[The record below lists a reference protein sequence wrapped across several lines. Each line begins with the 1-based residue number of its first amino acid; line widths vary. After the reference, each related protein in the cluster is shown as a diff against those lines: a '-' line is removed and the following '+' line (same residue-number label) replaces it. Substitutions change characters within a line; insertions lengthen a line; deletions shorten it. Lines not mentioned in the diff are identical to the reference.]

1 MDENGKERIGDYE
14 LLALIGDGAQGRV
27 YRAR

>member
-27 YRAR
+27 